1 MKTLNLLI
9 KRELLQI
16 FKFNR
21 ILHGEKK
28 EKRVYISISC
38 TILVGMS
45 IFAVYWFC
53 KFQSIGAFIPELAVH
68 LF

>member
-45 IFAVYWFC
+45 IFAVYWFKTIYQIC
-53 KFQSIGAFIPELAVH
+53 SIFH
-68 LF
+68 HKKY